1 MKTLGRY
8 DAKLQMFV
16 DEPREADPVRL
27 GYLRWL
33 AEHGKLEHA
42 PAGPSCGEYSRAG
55 RFEPADDGATAT
67 SS

>member
-27 GYLRWL
+27 GYHRWL

-42 PAGPSCGEYSRAG
+42 PAGASCGEYSHAG
-55 RFEPADDGATAT
+55 RFGPIDDWATANL
-67 SS
+67 

>member
-8 DAKLQMFV
+8 DAMLQMFV

-27 GYLRWL
+27 DYLRWL

-42 PAGPSCGEYSRAG
+42 PAGVSCGEYSRAG
-55 RFEPADDGATAT
+55 RFEPADDSATAT